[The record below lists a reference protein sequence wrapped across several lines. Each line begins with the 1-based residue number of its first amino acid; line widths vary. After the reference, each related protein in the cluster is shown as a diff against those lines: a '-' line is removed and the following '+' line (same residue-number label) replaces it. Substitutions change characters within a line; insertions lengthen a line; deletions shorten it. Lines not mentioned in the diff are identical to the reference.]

1 VPGDWNTQVDEL
13 FWYESVIWYR
23 KLINARPKRG
33 KRYFLYFEGA
43 NYWTEA
49 YLNGESV
56 GDYEG
61 GFTPFMFEV
70 TDKLKRG
77 ENSIVVA
84 VDSMHDAK
92 SIPSF
97 YYDWLNY
104 GGITRPVHL
113 IETPETYIHDYRLHL
128 EEGEAET
135 IVASISLDGPNKA
148 NQAVSIAID
157 ELGLTLEGRTNRDG
171 VAEMSAPVSDL
182 TRWSPDNPKLYDV
195 TVSSRRDEVEDKI
208 GFRTIEVVGQDILLN
223 GESIFLKGISVH
235 EEPIGPEG
243 GRRMD
248 WDDARELLGVA
259 KELGSNFVRLS
270 HYPHNERTLRI
281 ADELG
286 LLVWS
291 EIPVYWEE
299 IRYNEPYTKAVAKR
313 MYKDSLNRDYN
324 RASVVI
330 WGVAN
335 ETPITDSRNVFLK
348 MLIDYVR
355 SMDST
360 RLISA
365 ALNKKTNR
373 GDTFII
379 EDPLGEHLD
388 VISVNEYEGWYGNRT
403 LDDVPGLIWE
413 TPYDKPMLFSEFGA
427 GALLGARGGRLERF
441 TEEHQAAFYEVTL
454 EMAEQIPFL
463 RGISPWILKDFRS
476 PRRWHGRYQE
486 YWNRKG
492 LIAETGEKKPAFDVL
507 QEWYE
512 SYDGPVT
519 D

>member
-1 VPGDWNTQVDEL
+1 
-13 FWYESVIWYR
+13 
-23 KLINARPKRG
+23 
-33 KRYFLYFEGA
+33 
-43 NYWTEA
+43 
-49 YLNGESV
+49 
-56 GDYEG
+56 
-61 GFTPFMFEV
+61 
-70 TDKLKRG
+70 
-77 ENSIVVA
+77 
-84 VDSMHDAK
+84 
-92 SIPSF
+92 
-97 YYDWLNY
+97 
-104 GGITRPVHL
+104 
-113 IETPETYIHDYRLHL
+113 
-128 EEGEAET
+128 
-135 IVASISLDGPNKA
+135 
-148 NQAVSIAID
+148 
-157 ELGLTLEGRTNRDG
+157 
-171 VAEMSAPVSDL
+171 
-182 TRWSPDNPKLYDV
+182 
-195 TVSSRRDEVEDKI
+195 
-208 GFRTIEVVGQDILLN
+208 
-223 GESIFLKGISVH
+223 
-235 EEPIGPEG
+235 
-243 GRRMD
+243 MD